1 MTTSKSTP
9 HTERKRVV
17 IKLGGSMLEG
27 LSKQFFVQLKQLMAD
42 GVAPII
48 VHGGGPAI
56 NQELAKSGVTSTAVN
71 GIRVTS
77 DEAIGIV
84 QSTLIGKVN
93 PALVQQLNSEGIDAI
108 GLSGFDGQLITCSFL
123 DEEVYGNVGEI
134 ENIRTEVL
142 EKVTNA
148 GYMPVLSCIGVSE
161 DGKPLN
167 INGDTVA
174 SRIALAVEADSL
186 LLVTDTPG
194 IRIQDEVQQ
203 TVSPSSISQWVESGD
218 IYGGMVPKVE
228 AALACLTAGIPSVKI
243 VDQHLSGTDIRSEG
257 VTA

>member
-9 HTERKRVV
+9 LTERKRIV

-27 LSKQFFVQLKQLMAD
+27 LSEQFFIQLKQLMAD
-42 GVAPII
+42 GVDPII

-56 NQELAKSGVTSTAVN
+56 NTALANSGVTSTAVN

-93 PALVQQLNSEGIDAI
+93 PALVHQLNSEGIAAI
-108 GLSGFDGQLITCSFL
+108 GLSGFDGQLITCGFL
-123 DEEVYGNVGEI
+123 DEKVYGNVGEI
-134 ENIRTEVL
+134 QNIRTEVL
-142 EKVTNA
+142 EKVTDA
-148 GYMPVLSCIGVSE
+148 GFMPVLSCIGVS
-161 DGKPLN
+161 DKGKPLN

-194 IRIQDEVQQ
+194 
-203 TVSPSSISQWVESGD
+203 
-218 IYGGMVPKVE
+218 
-228 AALACLTAGIPSVKI
+228 
-243 VDQHLSGTDIRSEG
+243 
-257 VTA
+257 